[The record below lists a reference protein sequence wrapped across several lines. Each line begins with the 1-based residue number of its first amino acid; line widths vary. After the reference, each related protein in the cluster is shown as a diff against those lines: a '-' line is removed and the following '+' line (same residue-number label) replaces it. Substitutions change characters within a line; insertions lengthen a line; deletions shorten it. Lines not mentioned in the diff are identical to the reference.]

1 MFSKVQKN
9 LPTSAHRLISFLE
22 ERERSYLPCPSYREI
37 GEHLGFRSTNAASE
51 LVAKLESAGII
62 VRDAKS
68 ARSIRLVKTTHAGI
82 PVYGTVT
89 AGLPD
94 STETPETEYLGLD
107 PCIFGISRSERAFA
121 LKVRGDSMIG
131 RHLAPG
137 DLVILERDARPKHN
151 DIVAA
156 LIDRETTLK
165 TLIIEGGH
173 AFLRAENP
181 DYPDLLPAE
190 ELVIQGVAKGVIRN
204 IAA

>member
-1 MFSKVQKN
+1 MQATISISGQK
-9 LPTSAHRLISFLE
+9 LISFLQ
-22 ERERSYLPCPSYREI
+22 ERDREGLSSPTFREI
-37 GEHLGFRSTNAASE
+37 ARKLGFQSTNAVSE
-51 LVAKLESAGII
+51 LVAKLEKLGLI
-62 VRDAKS
+62 VRDSKS
-68 ARSIRLVKTTHAGI
+68 ARSIRVAAVVSTGI
-82 PVYGTVT
+82 PILGAVS

-94 STETPETEYLGLD
+94 FTAQTDIGRLEVD
-107 PCIFGISRSERAFA
+107 PSIFGIAPSARAFA

-137 DLVILERDARPKHN
+137 DIVILDRDIRPKHN

-165 TLIIEGGH
+165 TLIIVGGH

-181 DYPDLLPAE
+181 SYPDLLPAE
-190 ELVIQGVAKGVIRN
+190 ELIIQGVAKGVIRN

>member
-1 MFSKVQKN
+1 MQKPLSN
-9 LPTSAHRLISFLE
+9 SARRLISFLE
-22 ERERSYLPCPSYREI
+22 ERDRGGLAPPTYREI
-37 GEHLGFRSTNAASE
+37 AENLGFRSTNAASE
-51 LVAKLESAGII
+51 LVAKLESGGRI
-62 VRDAKS
+62 VRDPKN
-68 ARSIRLVKTTHAGI
+68 ARSIRLVKVACTGI
-82 PVYGTVT
+82 PVWGVVT
-89 AGLPD
+89 AGFPD
-94 STETPETEYLGLD
+94 STESSGTEYLGLD
-107 PCIFGISRSERAFA
+107 PLIFGIARSECAFA

-137 DLVILERDARPKHN
+137 DLVILERDVRPKHN

-181 DYPDLLPAE
+181 AYPDLLPAE
-190 ELVIQGVAKGVIRN
+190 ELIIQGVAKGVIRN

>member
-1 MFSKVQKN
+1 MQKN
-9 LPTSAHRLISFLE
+9 LPASAHRLVFFLE
-22 ERERSYLPCPSYREI
+22 ERERLGLSSPSYREI
-37 GEHLGFRSTNAASE
+37 AEHLGFRSTNAASE

-62 VRDAKS
+62 VRDPKS
-68 ARSIRLVKTTHAGI
+68 ARSIRLVKNTSLGI
-82 PVYGTVT
+82 PVLGAIT

-94 STETPETEYLGLD
+94 FTEPPRTEFLELD
-107 PCIFGISRSERAFA
+107 PLIFGISRPERAFA

-165 TLIIEGGH
+165 TLIIEGGR

-181 DYPDLLPAE
+181 AYPNLLPAE

>member
-1 MFSKVQKN
+1 MQKR
-9 LPTSAHRLISFLE
+9 LPASAHRLVAFLE
-22 ERERSYLPCPSYREI
+22 ERERLGLPSPSYREI
-37 GEHLGFRSTNAASE
+37 AEQLGFRSTNSASE

-68 ARSIRLVKTTHAGI
+68 ARSIRLLKRTSTGI
-82 PVYGTVT
+82 PILGAVT
-89 AGLPD
+89 AGLSDATEASD
-94 STETPETEYLGLD
+94 SAFLELD
-107 PCIFGISRSERAFA
+107 PLIFGISRPERAFA
-121 LKVRGDSMIG
+121 LRVRGDSMTG

-137 DLVILERDARPKHN
+137 DLVILERDTPAKHN

-165 TLIIEGGH
+165 TLIIEGGR

-181 DYPDLLPAE
+181 AYPDLLPAE

-204 IAA
+204 LAA

>member
-1 MFSKVQKN
+1 MQKS
-9 LPTSAHRLISFLE
+9 LPTSARRLVSFLE
-22 ERERSYLPCPSYREI
+22 ERERLSLSSPSYREI

-62 VRDAKS
+62 SRDPKS
-68 ARSIRLVKTTHAGI
+68 ARSIRLIKATSTGI
-82 PVYGTVT
+82 PILGAVT
-89 AGLPD
+89 AGLTD
-94 STETPETEYLGLD
+94 STEPSDSAFLELNPL
-107 PCIFGISRSERAFA
+107 IFGISRPERAFA
-121 LKVRGDSMIG
+121 LKVRGDSMTG

-165 TLIIEGGH
+165 TLIIEDGH

-181 DYPDLLPAE
+181 AYPDLLPAE
-190 ELVIQGVAKGVIRN
+190 ELIIQGVAKGVIRN

>member
-1 MFSKVQKN
+1 MTTTVSISGQ
-9 LPTSAHRLISFLE
+9 RLISFLE
-22 ERERSYLPCPSYREI
+22 ERDREGLSSPTFREI
-37 GEHLGFRSTNAASE
+37 ARRLGFQSTNAVSE
-51 LVAKLESAGII
+51 LVMKLEKLGLI
-62 VRDAKS
+62 VRDSKS
-68 ARSIRLVKTTHAGI
+68 ARSIRVAAVASTGI
-82 PVYGTVT
+82 PILGAVS

-94 STETPETEYLGLD
+94 STAQANIGRLEVD
-107 PCIFGISRSERAFA
+107 PSIFGIAPSARAFA

-137 DLVILERDARPKHN
+137 DIVILDRDARPKHN

-165 TLIIEGGH
+165 TLILDSGS

-181 DYPDLLPAE
+181 AYPDLLPAD